1 MNFDYDVCVVGAGP
15 VGSTISYYLSLKG
28 LSVVLLDKKTKIGYP
43 LQCAGILS
51 SHVEDFNELPEDII
65 LNKVKGAFFHSP
77 NQILKVEKSSDVA
90 HVIDRVAYDQF
101 LLKRA
106 IGSGVKLIYKKAI
119 DFDIDEGLVTLQN
132 NQIIKSKIIVGC
144 DGYNSDL
151 SNHMGNGQNNFTAS
165 QMLVKIT
172 SDEINSFRKSDISNI
187 KDYIDAGMFDEILPG
202 FWWII
207 PTSEDSY
214 RVGLFS
220 NDSHKEQNLFL
231 MNFLKDNFKFEIIEK
246 YKGFIPIFNKDNKM
260 VKSRAILIGDAAG
273 QIKPTSGGGL
283 LIAFDACNFAS
294 EYIYE
299 AIKKDN
305 LRILEKYHEKFMNKY
320 KKEFNYQ
327 IKVQNTLHLLSN
339 DDLNYLFSKLKENDG
354 EELISKYGDMDNQ
367 AKLVKEAIK
376 RGLIF
381 KVIPSFLF
389 KNVGKIF
396 GFR

>member
-65 LNKVKGAFFHSP
+65 LNKVKGAFLHSP

-90 HVIDRVAYDQF
+90 YVIDRVAYDQF

-144 DGYNSDL
+144 DGYDLDL
-151 SNHMGNGQNNFTAS
+151 SNHM
-165 QMLVKIT
+165 
-172 SDEINSFRKSDISNI
+172 
-187 KDYIDAGMFDEILPG
+187 
-202 FWWII
+202 
-207 PTSEDSY
+207 
-214 RVGLFS
+214 
-220 NDSHKEQNLFL
+220 
-231 MNFLKDNFKFEIIEK
+231 
-246 YKGFIPIFNKDNKM
+246 
-260 VKSRAILIGDAAG
+260 
-273 QIKPTSGGGL
+273 
-283 LIAFDACNFAS
+283 
-294 EYIYE
+294 
-299 AIKKDN
+299 
-305 LRILEKYHEKFMNKY
+305 
-320 KKEFNYQ
+320 
-327 IKVQNTLHLLSN
+327 LLSN
-339 DDLNYLFSKLKENDG
+339 DDLDYLFSKLNENDG

-367 AKLVKEAIK
+367 SKLVKEAIK

-389 KNVGKIF
+389 KNV
-396 GFR
+396 